1 MEMTFIEIRRFLM
14 SIEGHQMS
22 FLVSQYLSD
31 NRRSILNQ
39 VLFNLLKDLVVK
51 GLQINALGL
60 R

>member
-1 MEMTFIEIRRFLM
+1 M